1 LKIGSE
7 ISLLDHPRSLTVR
20 EQFLLSYTLWRKSLP
35 FFNRSGQ
42 GDKDS
47 IHARNVTIL
56 SALSYLQPNTSNRDK
71 LLAYFKQPM
80 PSAVLF
86 SLALHAF
93 VLFGIGFV
101 LPDPSKGKNFL
112 QPLEV
117 VLVNSK
123 SRSRPLKADALAQ
136 HNLDGGGNTEDKK
149 RASSP
154 LPVIS
159 DDTQFTP
166 EQSKERLQ
174 KLEQQVKKLL
184 TQAKGMY
191 SVPQEQ
197 AEKQRQDGSEMNGHD
212 LVERALE
219 IARLEAQIN
228 RDFSA
233 YQKLPKRKFIG
244 ARTQEYRYA
253 QYIEDWRIKVERIG
267 NLNYPAQA
275 RQQRI
280 FGQLRLTVSIRSD
293 GTVESVEVS
302 KSSGQRI
309 LDAAAVRIVKLA
321 APYAPFPEDIRK
333 ETDILSIVRT
343 WNFTSN
349 DKLESE

>member
-1 LKIGSE
+1 M
-7 ISLLDHPRSLTVR
+7 
-20 EQFLLSYTLWRKSLP
+20 RKEM
-35 FFNRSGQ
+35 
-42 GDKDS
+42 
-47 IHARNVTIL
+47 
-56 SALSYLQPNTSNRDK
+56 
-71 LLAYFKQPM
+71 LAYLKQPLTI
-80 PSAVLF
+80 PVAF
-86 SLALHAF
+86 SLGLHAF
-93 VLFGIGFV
+93 VLFGIGFA
-101 LPDPSKGKNFL
+101 LPDIVKNNNLL

-123 SRSRPLKADALAQ
+123 TRSRPIKADALAQ
-136 HNLDGGGNTEDKK
+136 HNLDGGGNTTDNK

-154 LPVIS
+154 LPAIS
-159 DDTQFTP
+159 DDLQFTP
-166 EQSKERLQ
+166 EQSTQRLQ

-184 TQAKGMY
+184 TQAKSMH
-191 SVPQEQ
+191 VVAQETT
-197 AEKQRQDGSEMNGHD
+197 EKQRQDGSNMNGRD
-212 LVERALE
+212 LVQRALE

-267 NLNYPAQA
+267 NLNYPSQA
-275 RQQRI
+275 RQQKI
-280 FGQLRLTVSIRSD
+280 FGQLRLTVSIRAD
-293 GTVESVEVS
+293 GSVESVEVT

-333 ETDILSIVRT
+333 DTDILSIVRT
-343 WNFTSN
+343 WSFTAN
-349 DKLESE
+349 DQLESE